1 MAIGANGEA
10 LKSGAMIQ
18 KKNAKDPEE
27 KEQSFK
33 EWMNLQNQAF
43 QSRPALFSEAEQ
55 AFQTA
60 AAQNRLDSQ
69 GRLFSVNVGSWWAD
83 IFSQTRMALN
93 AVKNARNWKL
103 TTAFGPRST
112 ISGIGPVVHPQSS
125 QNQGDWITEGETQ
138 HYWQR
143 QAGLFDGNEQ
153 LNATETVKRGLEKVL
168 PELLKRNPQK
178 LKAYYPDLTVGIA
191 GYLKTQPKATAV
203 FKKACHTIY
212 QQILQD
218 HRQVA
223 DSVNQDWGI
232 PWIDECS
239 DQLPHPRLLNA
250 GWLMEELDNLDQSS
264 LPVYRQTIQ
273 EMIQEFYPQNNPT
286 NWYVLAAGD
295 GDGMSEWLKGSKMK
309 KKIFEF
315 ERSINKHKI

>member
-1 MAIGANGEA
+1 M
-10 LKSGAMIQ
+10 LFRS
-18 KKNAKDPEE
+18 DPEE

-33 EWMNLQNQAF
+33 EWMNRQNQAF

-223 DSVNQDWGI
+223 DSVHQDWGI
-232 PWIDECS
+232 P
-239 DQLPHPRLLNA
+239 
-250 GWLMEELDNLDQSS
+250 
-264 LPVYRQTIQ
+264 
-273 EMIQEFYPQNNPT
+273 
-286 NWYVLAAGD
+286 
-295 GDGMSEWLKGSKMK
+295 
-309 KKIFEF
+309 
-315 ERSINKHKI
+315 